1 MTLRNRSFLGA
12 GRLARGAILGACA
25 ALLIS
30 CGGKK
35 EEPAPPPAPPP
46 SPPPVVFTP
55 PPDPVDVRRVRM
67 DLDAQRRT
75 PIAAQVDL
83 PQVHAPVSRTLAES
97 LLKLG
102 DAIARDDMRAI
113 EGMLGETDRERL
125 RSLPPPMGDPL
136 PVEIVRVVA
145 IDPFAQTS
153 VIGEATAI
161 FAVKRAGQPSEVF
174 GFHARELSGDW
185 SFRVLRTVR
194 ERRSS
199 VAEWEAEGIEAM
211 LPDGLPMPGAF
222 AGAGSIPGVGIPEP
236 EGEFSGRPSDLG
248 AGGSVDASEI
258 AGTWVL
264 DAASVRAE
272 MQKMIDQA
280 PAEVRDLM
288 RASMTQ
294 MEQMTSQMT
303 IRPDGSVSVSVTFAP
318 GMPAMESSGR
328 AQREGGS
335 WVIYSTNPLTGEEDR
350 TPARLL
356 SPTRMEVS
364 MEEDGETFAFIYNKR

>member
-1 MTLRNRSFLGA
+1 MTLRNRSSVNA
-12 GRLARGAILGACA
+12 RRLARGAILGACA

-35 EEPAPPPAPPP
+35 EEPAPPPPPP
-46 SPPPVVFTP
+46 PAPPPVVFDP

-75 PIAAQVDL
+75 PIAAQVDF
-83 PQVHAPVSRTLAES
+83 PQEHAPVSRTLAES

-102 DAIARDDMRAI
+102 DAIARDDMQAI

-153 VIGEATAI
+153 VIGEATAV

-194 ERRSS
+194 DRRSS
-199 VAEWEAEGIEAM
+199 VAEWEAGGIEAM
-211 LPDGLPMPGAF
+211 LPDGLPLPGAF
-222 AGAGSIPGVGIPEP
+222 AGSGAIPGVGIPEP

-248 AGGSVDASEI
+248 AGGPVDASEI
-258 AGTWVL
+258 AGTWRL
-264 DAASVRAE
+264 DVESLRAA
-272 MQKMIDQA
+272 MQQMIDEA
-280 PAEVRDLM
+280 PEEMRDM
-288 RASMTQ
+288 IRMSMS
-294 MEQMTSQMT
+294 MIEQMTSDMT
-303 IRPDGSVSVSVTFAP
+303 ISADGSVTISATFGP
-318 GMPAMESSGR
+318 DMPPIDSTGR
-328 AQREGGS
+328 VQREGGS
-335 WVIYSTNPLTGEEDR
+335 WVIYSQNPMTGEQDR

-356 SPTRMEVS
+356 SPTRMEVT
-364 MEEDGETFAFIYNKR
+364 MDDDGQVVTVIYNKR